1 MCKREENHYC
11 ETCKAQEISE
21 KHISVIKSII
31 QFVSVDV
38 GRIQI
43 HRTTLNLLVD
53 WRIICLLLSLLLV
66 SPITKQIHR

>member
-1 MCKREENHYC
+1 MNVESIRIIIVKLVSSRDIREAYLSN
-11 ETCKAQEISE
+11 
-21 KHISVIKSII
+21 KSII